1 MDTKKLKAT
10 LLQLQAELE
19 SGGKLDPELQQLLKT
34 LDQDIQMALANNE
47 AAAEPEEATLSD
59 RAQAIEARFSAE
71 HPYLSTTLRDLMD
84 TLGKM
89 GI

>member
-1 MDTKKLKAT
+1 MDTNNLKAT
-10 LLQLQAELE
+10 LLQLHRDLE

-34 LDQDIQMALANNE
+34 LDQDIQATLAKSD
-47 AAAEPEEATLSD
+47 AAAGMEATLSE
-59 RAQAIEARFSAE
+59 RAQVIDARFSTE
-71 HPYLSTTLRDLMD
+71 HPYLSSTLRDLMD